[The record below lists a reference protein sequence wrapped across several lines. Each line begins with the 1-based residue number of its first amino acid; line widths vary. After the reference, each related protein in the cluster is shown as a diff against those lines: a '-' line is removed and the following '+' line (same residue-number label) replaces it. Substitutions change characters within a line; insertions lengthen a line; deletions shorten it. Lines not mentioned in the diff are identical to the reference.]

1 MLTNKSLELL
11 IDLVEIKIG
20 AMETFDSHDLKA
32 MRDLESCRKQ
42 LVSMMRRPSAAL
54 ATSAAISF

>member
-20 AMETFDSHDLKA
+20 AMETFDSHDL
-32 MRDLESCRKQ
+32 
-42 LVSMMRRPSAAL
+42 
-54 ATSAAISF
+54 